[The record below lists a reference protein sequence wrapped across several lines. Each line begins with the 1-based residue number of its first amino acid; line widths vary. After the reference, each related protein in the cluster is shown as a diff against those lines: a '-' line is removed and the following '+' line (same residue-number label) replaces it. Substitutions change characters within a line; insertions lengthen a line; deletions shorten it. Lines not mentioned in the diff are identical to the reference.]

1 MGRREIA
8 LAGGSI
14 DADLPRVL
22 NGASDGV
29 QSAADRALQVT
40 DPAMSFAGASDV
52 LVEVR
57 PGLAVRPERLL
68 AGGIVQPHAVPGAK
82 YGQRQSGQPHEKH
95 QLSGRPGQSTAGH
108 VRFTLAGWRKSQQP
122 AHGQLPPLAPRA
134 VRVWSAAALAD
145 NYLRSRAT
153 VQLFGPVGA
162 AVVPIMRS
170 PSTRAVYEVPPAENA
185 IWSPRRP
192 PLSIVVVAPEAVT
205 VPNTF

>member
-8 LAGGSI
+8 LTGGSI
-14 DADLPRVL
+14 DGDLPRVL

-29 QSAADRALQVT
+29 QSAADRALQMT
-40 DPAMSFAGASDV
+40 DPAMSFVGASDV

-134 VRVWSAAALAD
+134 VRVCGRP
-145 NYLRSRAT
+145 LRSLTITCGRGRRSSSLG
-153 VQLFGPVGA
+153 QLAP
-162 AVVPIMRS
+162 RS
-170 PSTRAVYEVPPAENA
+170 CRSCGRRRLERYTKRHL
-185 IWSPRRP
+185 PR
-192 PLSIVVVAPEAVT
+192 T
-205 VPNTF
+205 

>member
-8 LAGGSI
+8 LTGGSI
-14 DADLPRVL
+14 DGGLPRVL

-29 QSAADRALQVT
+29 QSAADRALQMT
-40 DPAMSFAGASDV
+40 NPAMSLVGASDV

-68 AGGIVQPHAVPGAK
+68 AGRIVQPHAVPGAK
-82 YGQRQSGQPHEKH
+82 YGQRQSGQPHEHH
-95 QLSGRPGQSTAGH
+95 QLGGRPGQSTAGH
-108 VRFTLAGWRKSQQP
+108 VRFTLAGCRKSQQP
-122 AHGQLPPLAPRA
+122 AHGQLPTLAAPERTG
-134 VRVWSAAALAD
+134 VPAAALAD
-145 NYLRSRAT
+145 DYLRSRAT

-170 PSTRAVYEVPPAENA
+170 PSTRAVYETPPAENVS
-185 IWSPRRP
+185 WSPRRP
-192 PLSIVVVAPEAVT
+192 PLSIVAVAPEAVT

>member
-14 DADLPRVL
+14 DGDLPRVL

-29 QSAADRALQVT
+29 QSAADRALQMT
-40 DPAMSFAGASDV
+40 DPAMSFVGASDV

-82 YGQRQSGQPHEKH
+82 YGQRQSGQPNEQH

-108 VRFTLAGWRKSQQP
+108 VTL
-122 AHGQLPPLAPRA
+122 L
-134 VRVWSAAALAD
+134 
-145 NYLRSRAT
+145 
-153 VQLFGPVGA
+153 
-162 AVVPIMRS
+162 
-170 PSTRAVYEVPPAENA
+170 
-185 IWSPRRP
+185 
-192 PLSIVVVAPEAVT
+192 
-205 VPNTF
+205 